1 MLLVLCG
8 CSERGSVTPIL
19 KGISFNA
26 EISLAEAELSC
37 TAEIFAD
44 GGMTVCLT
52 DPAELSGMTLLLD
65 GTGVTAE
72 YMGITYS
79 APQGEFSQGNAI
91 RLMWDALADAADRS
105 AVAHQG
111 ENCSLNGAFK
121 DREYTLYCAPCGLPL
136 SLEMPAEGF
145 KVIFGNVKIKE

>member
-8 CSERGSVTPIL
+8 CSERGKVTPIL

-26 EISLAEAELSC
+26 EISLADAELSC
-37 TAEIFAD
+37 TAEISAD
-44 GGMTVCLT
+44 GSVTACLT
-52 DPAELSGMTLLLD
+52 DPAELSGMTLLLN

-79 APQGEFSQGNAI
+79 VPQGEFPQGNAI
-91 RLMWDALADAADRS
+91 RLMCDALADAADRS
-105 AVAHQG
+105 AVVQKG
-111 ENCSLNGAFK
+111 ENCILNGTFK
-121 DREYTLYCAPCGLPL
+121 GREYTLYCAPCGLPL